1 MAAALAQSI
10 TVSSPEA
17 VLIYVFVK
25 EQDADYK
32 KLTITKLPFTIGK
45 HADCDVVIESWRV
58 AKVHAEVTRGDV
70 GLRLADKNTFSGT
83 WVNQDRITG
92 AYGPLADSD
101 EIEIAGFK
109 LKIVVPVGVVNRPI
123 IATTSKIHLPATAA
137 EVAQGG
143 KPDNEQVSPEDSFSS
158 ASAQPT
164 LDETEISAAQQLES
178 AEYLERFEWRK
189 RVHNALIQT
198 MDLRRKDISSMSDED
213 LRKETD
219 ALIREIL
226 QTKVDL
232 PRNVDESQLVKE
244 VLDEAIGLGPL
255 ESLLADPTVSEIM
268 VNSAT
273 QVYVERK
280 GRLERCTVSFTSDD
294 AVYRIIER
302 IVSPLGRRIDESS
315 PMVDGRLKDGS
326 RVNAIIP
333 PLALKGPTLTIRKF
347 MQKRLTDREIIG
359 MGSANKP
366 MMDFLRICVEQRK
379 NIVVSGGTGTG
390 KTTLLNVLSNFIPV
404 RERIVTIEDS
414 AELKLYHPHLIS
426 LESRPA
432 NMQGAGGVA
441 IRDLVKNTLRM
452 RPDRIVVGECRG
464 GEALDMLQAMNTG
477 HDGSLT
483 TVHAN
488 TPRDVISRIEVMA
501 LMAGVE
507 IPMSAIREQIA
518 AAVDIVVQLTRNY
531 DGSRRITSVTE
542 VSGMESG
549 RIQMAEVFSW
559 AQTGRDADGKSIGHY
574 TGCDYVPSFY
584 EDLART
590 GVVTDLAIFDRTSV

>member
-1 MAAALAQSI
+1 MSAALTQPLVGASSEAMSI
-10 TVSSPEA
+10 F
-17 VLIYVFVK
+17 VFVK
-25 EQDADYK
+25 ERDADYK
-32 KLTITKLPFTIGK
+32 KLTISKVPFTIGK
-45 HADCDVVIESWRV
+45 HPDCDVVIDSWRV
-58 AKVHAEVTRGDV
+58 AKIHAEVTRGDV

-92 AYGPLADSD
+92 TYGPLADSD

-109 LKIVVPVGVVNRPI
+109 LKIVVPVGAISRQRPVI
-123 IATTSKIHLPATAA
+123 PRN
-137 EVAQGG
+137 G
-143 KPDNEQVSPEDSFSS
+143 
-158 ASAQPT
+158 SAQTVSGASDQGFTSELQQAATPAVFEAELPT
-164 LDETEISAAQQLES
+164 PALDETENSAAEQLES

-198 MDLRRKDISSMSDED
+198 MDLRRKDISSMSDEA
-213 LRKETD
+213 LRKETG
-219 ALIREIL
+219 ALILEIL

-232 PRNVDESQLVKE
+232 PRNVDEKQLVKE

-255 ESLLADPTVSEIM
+255 ESLLADPSVSEIM

-280 GRLERCTVSFTSDD
+280 GRLERCNVSFTSDD

-366 MMDFLRICVEQRK
+366 MMEFLRICVEQRK

-390 KTTLLNVLSNFIPV
+390 KTTLLNVLSNFIPA

-559 AQTGRDADGKSIGHY
+559 AQTGRDETGRAIGHY

-590 GVVTDLAIFDRTSV
+590 GVVTDLSIFDRTPV